1 MSQNGLLYFAYADYE
16 EGRIKYD
23 KAHQIYT
30 KYVEQ
35 ADIDPS
41 LVFNHVPLFV
51 FALSYSY
58 FMQGYIQYM
67 RFARRAEGIK
77 SARLVFKK
85 ARQDP
90 RCTSHVFVAA
100 ALMEYYC
107 TKDKS
112 IAFKIFDLGLK
123 RFKHQA
129 DYLLAYIDFLK
140 QLNEDNNT
148 RVLFERILT
157 GGSLSSESSVEIW
170 NEFLEFEA
178 SIGTLSSVIKVEKRR
193 NAVIDKVSIS
203 ICL

>member
-1 MSQNGLLYFAYADYE
+1 MCNIF
-16 EGRIKYD
+16 
-23 KAHQIYT
+23 
-30 KYVEQ
+30 
-35 ADIDPS
+35 
-41 LVFNHVPLFV
+41 FNR
-51 FALSYSY
+51 LS
-58 FMQGYIQYM
+58 FLQGYIQYM

-123 RFKHQA
+123 RFKHQP
-129 DYLLAYIDFLK
+129 DYLLAYIEFLT

-148 RVLFERILT
+148 RVLFERILS
-157 GGSLSSESSVEIW
+157 GGSLSSENSIEIW
-170 NEFLEFEA
+170 NRFLEFET

-193 NAVIDKVSIS
+193 NVVIDKVGTANFFLYHFMLTSAFVFS
-203 ICL
+203 